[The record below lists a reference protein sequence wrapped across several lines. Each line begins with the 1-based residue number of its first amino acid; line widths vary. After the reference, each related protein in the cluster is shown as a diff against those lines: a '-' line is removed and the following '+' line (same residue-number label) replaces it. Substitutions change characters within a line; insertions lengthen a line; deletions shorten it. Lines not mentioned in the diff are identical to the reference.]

1 MLPTWKS
8 ALAVVGSVLALG
20 TATPAP
26 AQVTIKMTG
35 PTINDALHEWAK
47 VYAVR
52 LEKAAPG
59 KFKGEVYPA
68 SQLGSIPRMVEG
80 LQFGTIEVAMLP
92 PEFMVG
98 LVKQY
103 QVLGAPIVMDD
114 ITHGYRIVHH
124 PDFQKA
130 FWTLA
135 EAKGI
140 KVVGQVCDSDTI
152 YVARTPLRTIA
163 DFDGKK
169 IRVFGTAMEREQ
181 FRRLGATATPM
192 PPDEM
197 MTAIQQG
204 ALDGAKGGVPLFM
217 GFKFYAVA
225 KYMIRTGE
233 AMICSL
239 RMMSKAFFDKQPAQL
254 QKILLEEAK
263 ATDVEN
269 YKFGADQLEIM
280 YKGWVAGGG
289 ELALLSPAERAEM
302 NKRLATVGDEV
313 VKNDPELKAAYEVYK
328 RVADA
333 TRKK

>member
-20 TATPAP
+20 MATPAP

-80 LQFGTIEVAMLP
+80 MQFGTIEVAMLP

-269 YKFGADQLEIM
+269 YKFGADQLETM

-313 VKNDPELKAAYEVYK
+313 VKNDPELKDAYTVYK
-328 RVADA
+328 RIADA
-333 TRKK
+333 ERKK

>member
-1 MLPTWKS
+1 MAPTWKS

-20 TATPAP
+20 MATPAP

-80 LQFGTIEVAMLP
+80 MQFGTIEVAMLP

-114 ITHGYRIVHH
+114 ITHGYRVVHH

-269 YKFGADQLEIM
+269 YKFGADQLETM

-313 VKNDPELKAAYEVYK
+313 VKNDPELKDAYTVYK
-328 RVADA
+328 RIADA
-333 TRKK
+333 ERKK

>member
-1 MLPTWKS
+1 MTRSFW
-8 ALAVVGSVLALG
+8 AVAFGVAFALG
-20 TATPAP
+20 MATPAP
-26 AQVTIKMTG
+26 AQVDIKMTG
-35 PTINDALHEWAK
+35 PTINDALHEWMK
-47 VYAVR
+47 TYATR

-59 KFKGEVYPA
+59 KFKGSVYPA
-68 SQLGSIPRMVEG
+68 SQLGSIPRMIEG
-80 LQFGTIEVAMLP
+80 MQFGTIEVALLP

-98 LVKQY
+98 LVKQF
-103 QVLGAPIVMDD
+103 QVLGAPIVLDD
-114 ITHGYRIVHH
+114 IEHGYKVVHH
-124 PDFQKA
+124 PDFQKT
-130 FWTLA
+130 FWTLT
-135 EAKGI
+135 ESKGI

-152 YVARTPLRTIA
+152 YVARTPLKTIA

-233 AMICSL
+233 NQICSF
-239 RMMSKAFFDKQPAQL
+239 RMMSKMFFDKQPADL

-269 YKFGADQLEIM
+269 YKFGADQLEVL
-280 YKGWVAGGG
+280 YKAWIAGGG

-302 NKRLATVGDEV
+302 NKRLGSVGDEV
-313 VKNDPELKAAYEVYK
+313 VKNDPELKEAYAIYK

-333 TRKK
+333 VRKK

>member
-1 MLPTWKS
+1 MTRSLWTVALGA
-8 ALAVVGSVLALG
+8 ALALA
-20 TATPAP
+20 AAAPAS

-35 PTINDALHEWAK
+35 PTINDSLHEWAK
-47 VYAVR
+47 VYAAR

-59 KFKGEVYPA
+59 RVKGEVYPA

-80 LQFGTIEVAMLP
+80 MQFGTIEVAMLP

-98 LVKQY
+98 LVKQF

-114 ITHGYRIVHH
+114 IHHGYRVVHD
-124 PDFQKA
+124 PDFQQA
-130 FWTLA
+130 FWTLP

-140 KVVGQVCDSDTI
+140 KVVGQVCDSDVI
-152 YVARTPLRTIA
+152 YVARTPLRTLA

-169 IRVFGTAMEREQ
+169 IRVFGTGMEREQ

-225 KYMIRTGE
+225 KHMIRTGE

-239 RMMSKAFFDKQPAQL
+239 RMMSKAFFDKQPAEL
-254 QKILLEEAK
+254 QKILIEEAK

-269 YKFGADQLEIM
+269 YKFGADQLETM

-289 ELALLSPAERAEM
+289 ELTLLSPAERAEM
-302 NKRLATVGDEV
+302 NRRLGSVGDEV
-313 VKNDPELKAAYEVYK
+313 VKNDPELKAAYEIYK

-333 TRKK
+333 VRKR